1 MCSFVAAVDE
11 KKEKN
16 MVAVAAAKTKVR
28 ADIQQLSEQLKGC
41 KDEIAKLKQHM
52 LQLEG
57 SGSLP
62 AVSWLSTAANMH
74 CCNRESCCHKSDEM
88 PQWARFWQCRAVS
101 WLEWMTVQL
110 CTSLSR
116 VLAHGSLCRCHH
128 VIPVI
133 QSSWQAC
140 CKSEFF
146 RNFWS

>member
-1 MCSFVAAVDE
+1 MCSFMAAVDE

-62 AVSWLSTAANMH
+62 AVS
-74 CCNRESCCHKSDEM
+74 
-88 PQWARFWQCRAVS
+88 
-101 WLEWMTVQL
+101 
-110 CTSLSR
+110 
-116 VLAHGSLCRCHH
+116 
-128 VIPVI
+128 
-133 QSSWQAC
+133 
-140 CKSEFF
+140 
-146 RNFWS
+146 